1 MDQDQDQFQ
10 ESLVPLCRLFFLTLL
25 FRLIPIWS
33 TEVLRVSLPG
43 LLRPEWEGALRL
55 HSLGRLGG
63 HLRPT

>member
-1 MDQDQDQFQ
+1 MDQCL
-10 ESLVPLCRLFFLTLL
+10 ERLVSLCCLFFLTLL

-55 HSLGRLGG
+55 HSLGRPGG
-63 HLRPT
+63 RLRPT